1 MFKSY
6 PSSAEAKPE
15 GWHACTAAPQGGC
28 IGRFAQNSHQSTILP
43 PRHLE
48 LVFRSDRKGSSIFM
62 MWGKKV
68 DKTWSA
74 YVDRISILL
83 ADTGVGLR
91 YLILAEEGSSSLL
104 V

>member
-1 MFKSY
+1 
-6 PSSAEAKPE
+6 
-15 GWHACTAAPQGGC
+15 
-28 IGRFAQNSHQSTILP
+28 
-43 PRHLE
+43 
-48 LVFRSDRKGSSIFM
+48 M